1 MTNEEMLKQDL
12 ERAVKELEIDGSNT
26 KQKVKYLLEECLEVY
41 FKPKKYLT
49 YDDLMKLETE
59 KVENGIRNPIAYKVR
74 LNNHIYKMWLAQY
87 DNCREICIWD
97 KNDREMVTIYAKEKH
112 KDFINDLHLELVEE

>member
-1 MTNEEMLKQDL
+1 MTEQEMLKQDL

-49 YDDLMKLETE
+49 FNDLMNLETL
-59 KVENGIRNPIAYKVR
+59 KVENGIRSSIRYKVL
-74 LNNHIYKMWLAQY
+74 LNGSEYEMGFNKGILSREFYLIKDDNIAFKKYLYKEDEQ
-87 DNCREICIWD
+87 
-97 KNDREMVTIYAKEKH
+97 
-112 KDFINDLHLELVEE
+112 FFNDLHLELVVE

>member
-49 YDDLMKLETE
+49 FNDLMNLETL
-59 KVENGIRNPIAYKVR
+59 KVENGIRSSIRYKVL
-74 LNNHIYKMWLAQY
+74 LNGSEYEMGFNKGILSREFYLIKDDNIAFKKYLYKEDEQ
-87 DNCREICIWD
+87 
-97 KNDREMVTIYAKEKH
+97 
-112 KDFINDLHLELVEE
+112 FFNDLHLELVEE